1 MRGYAGGVERKQWL
15 LAHEGVLLA
24 VHHEH
29 RGSRYR
35 GPGGA
40 RRGGLEAIAA
50 GLDATGCAVTPQLL
64 AQAQC
69 GELAA
74 LYDQPDRF
82 RATIDMARHRFGS
95 GQYRY
100 FSHDLPGPVRALRE
114 AFYPHLLVI
123 ARDWASR
130 LGLPAPGRTPWLN
143 GWACAI
149 RPGSPKARRS
159 CCATGRRLERTAS

>member
-1 MRGYAGGVERKQWL
+1 MSTPVAETQAGAQ
-15 LAHEGVLLA
+15 LAA
-24 VHHEH
+24 
-29 RGSRYR
+29 
-35 GPGGA
+35 A
-40 RRGGLEAIAA
+40 DWTAIAA

-69 GELAA
+69 GELAG

-130 LGLPAPGRTPWLN
+130 ARPARPVAGHPG
-143 GWACAI
+143 
-149 RPGSPKARRS
+149 
-159 CCATGRRLERTAS
+159 